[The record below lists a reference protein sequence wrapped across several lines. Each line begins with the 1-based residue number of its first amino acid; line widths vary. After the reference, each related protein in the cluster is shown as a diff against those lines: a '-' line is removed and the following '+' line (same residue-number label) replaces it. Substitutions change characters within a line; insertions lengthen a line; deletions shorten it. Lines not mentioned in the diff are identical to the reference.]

1 MNELTFGKARIELI
15 TRDGELWARAGH
27 IGLALGYADE
37 KAIHR
42 IYARHKDE
50 FTDTMTGV
58 VKLTTPSGEQETRI
72 FSLRGAHLLAM
83 FARTETA
90 KEFRRW
96 VLDILDS
103 LQKGGEYV
111 MQQYRAAY
119 DALEQSKDA
128 ASKCGK
134 GLNKWKQIKKP
145 LQARVERLHEQL
157 QLTLGLDGE
166 HTLYGGA
173 CTGIGP

>member
-15 TRDGELWARAGH
+15 ARDGELWARLPQ
-27 IGLALGYADE
+27 IGAALGYANPYKVQQLYE
-37 KAIHR
+37 RNA
-42 IYARHKDE
+42 DE
-50 FTDTMTGV
+50 FTDSMTAVIDLPSTGGV
-58 VKLTTPSGEQETRI
+58 QKTRI

-96 VLDILDS
+96 VLDILDA
-103 LQKGGEYV
+103 LHKGGEYV

-157 QLTLGLDGE
+157 QLTLGLDRSD
-166 HTLYGGA
+166 
-173 CTGIGP
+173 